1 MSRIPLLIPLA
12 ILLLAGCSQQSG
24 TGTGGGPGGGSGG
37 GTDPDPNLPTTGI
50 PDLDSMSISVD
61 EASIEGFS
69 RDNVTTTITVN
80 LADRLNQ
87 DTVDG
92 TEVHF
97 SSEAGRIDQFCT
109 VQKGSCTVTLSS
121 SGDRTGIPDG
131 LVTILAWTTGNES
144 FLDQDSD
151 GLYSDGDFFNDDPS
165 RPDLAEPFLDKNFDG
180 NYDAGSDEF
189 SGTDF
194 NQNGVHDGPDGKY
207 NGVFCS
213 HSTDCST
220 NQYLFIWKDLQ
231 VVFSSSSANIT
242 LNPDPVV
249 PGQVTLTV
257 TDINGNPMAVGT
269 KIAIETDNGEVDVT
283 SFTVGTDF
291 GTSTILNVGTDGT
304 PDTTTFRVTAT
315 SPESGLVTSYTTT
328 FTD

>member
-1 MSRIPLLIPLA
+1 MSRI
-12 ILLLAGCSQQSG
+12 LLLTLLSVLVLTGCPKQSG
-24 TGTGGGPGGGSGG
+24 TSGGGGGGGGG

-50 PDLDSMSISVD
+50 PDLDSMSLSV
-61 EASIEGFS
+61 AQSSIEGFD
-69 RDNVTTTITVN
+69 RDNVTTTITVS

-92 TEVHF
+92 TEVFF
-97 SSEAGRIDQFCT
+97 SSEAGRIDQSCT
-109 VQKGSCTVTLSS
+109 VQDGTCTVTLSS

-144 FLDQDSD
+144 FLDQNSD

-165 RPDLAEPFLDKNFDG
+165 RLDLAEPFLDKNFDG
-180 NYDAGSDEF
+180 TYDAGSDEF

-194 NQNGVHDGPDGKY
+194 NGNGVHDGPDGKY

-231 VVFSSSSANIT
+231 VVFSSSSALIT

-249 PGQVTLTV
+249 PGAVTLTV
-257 TDINGNPMAVGT
+257 TDINGNRMAAGT
-269 KIAIETDNGEVDVT
+269 TISISTDNGTVDVT

-291 GTSTILNVGTDGT
+291 ITSTVLNVAGDST
-304 PDTTTFRVTAT
+304 PSTSTFRVTVT
-315 SPESGLVTSYTTT
+315 SPVSGITTAYTTT